1 MSKKVM
7 SKIVSIEKPTELS
20 AEKVELGLTQDIQ
33 ADIDSVFSSLKSVR
47 KVIIDAEVMLDKN
60 AKAIQTIKKAIDR
73 VERVGKEI
81 GADEVVKVI
90 QKQKSVV
97 DKLEGNISKTIV
109 GIGNASQS
117 IV

>member
-47 KVIIDAEVMLDKN
+47 KVIIDAEVMLGKN